1 MSTFHRVYPQDI
13 PKTTD
18 RMVILSEAELS
29 RLKQILAENIRELHT
44 LALAL
49 KVNAKNF
56 KARGHSELAASMYKG
71 RRATLKKATNLGT
84 VQHALKHTTLSNSE
98 LLEQFESV
106 GMVVGMI
113 KHNT

>member
-44 LALAL
+44 IASTM
-49 KVNAKNF
+49 KVFAKTY
-56 KARGHSELAASMYKG
+56 KAQGIPELAATIYKG
-71 RRATLKKATNLGT
+71 RRAMLKKATNLGA
-84 VQHALKHTTLSNSE
+84 VQYALKHHTLSNSE

-106 GMVVGMI
+106 GMVVGVI
-113 KHNT
+113 NHKA